1 MFLTSKNEEQG
12 KYEPLAPLPDT
23 EQHNGHTAHQ
33 TRPTRLWFI
42 LTVTLALFASFMAGA
57 STTYLA
63 MRNRNHQPGLDSVA
77 PRIPIPSIARE
88 FVPSS
93 NFSNEPPQSG
103 DIPEPIWDSLIP
115 NGLGYFQDTSLVTQP
130 SIPTV
135 FHQLH
140 CLYILRRAY
149 YALSDDDDDD
159 LQRFDFG
166 KNRSIHVPH
175 CFDYLRQGIT
185 CSADTTVEPAVD
197 EENGFLGSGFPR
209 QCVDFDALKEY
220 VEERRIFNASGFLA
234 VGYHHDHH

>member
-1 MFLTSKNEEQG
+1 MLLPTKSEDHG

-23 EQHNGHTAHQ
+23 EHDGHTASP

-42 LTVTLALFASFMAGA
+42 LNVTLALFASFIAGA
-57 STTYLA
+57 STTYFTIRH
-63 MRNRNHQPGLDSVA
+63 RNQQPALDNIA

-88 FVPSS
+88 FVPWS
-93 NFSNEPPQSG
+93 NFSNEPPESG

-115 NGLGYFQDTSLVTQP
+115 NGLGYFEDASLATQP

-149 YALSDDDDDD
+149 YSRSDEND
-159 LQRFDFG
+159 LQDFDFG

-220 VEERRIFNASGFLA
+220 VEDRRIFNATGFLA
-234 VGYHHDHH
+234 VGYHHH

>member
-1 MFLTSKNEEQG
+1 MRHQSS
-12 KYEPLAPLPDT
+12 LPSL
-23 EQHNGHTAHQ
+23 N
-33 TRPTRLWFI
+33 
-42 LTVTLALFASFMAGA
+42 
-57 STTYLA
+57 
-63 MRNRNHQPGLDSVA
+63 NVA

-88 FVPSS
+88 FVPWS

-115 NGLGYFQDTSLVTQP
+115 NGLGYFQDASLTNKP

-149 YALSDDDDDD
+149 YARSDEND
-159 LQRFDFG
+159 LEGFDFG

-209 QCVDFDALKEY
+209 QCVDFEALKEY
-220 VEERRIFNASGFLA
+220 VEERRIFNATGFLA
-234 VGYHHDHH
+234 VGYHHH